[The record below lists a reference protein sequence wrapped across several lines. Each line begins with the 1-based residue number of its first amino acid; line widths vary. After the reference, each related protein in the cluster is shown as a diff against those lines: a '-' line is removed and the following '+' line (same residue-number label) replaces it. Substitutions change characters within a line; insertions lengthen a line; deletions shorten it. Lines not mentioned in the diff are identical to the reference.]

1 MNQQQKEAIEQVM
14 KECGARD
21 IGDECWE
28 WDGDTVEFVG
38 RVYQHALSHAEGEA
52 GWLDPA
58 TNPPPVNEPVL
69 VTDGENVGH
78 CRRGWNGVYEVV
90 ASNDPVPASQV
101 SAWMPVP
108 KPGKPNPAPQV
119 AAPEIVAIAL
129 ESARTSLAAYGNH
142 PIIEGRINKALQA
155 LAQAGVVTDLVTA
168 LHYLLEQTVDQDL
181 AHGLELTEGEMD
193 ARQQAIR
200 AIERAGGVS

>member
-1 MNQQQKEAIEQVM
+1 MN
-14 KECGARD
+14 ECGARD

-28 WDGDTVEFVG
+28 WDGDTAEFVG
-38 RVYQHALSHAEGEA
+38 RVYQHALSNV
-52 GWLDPA
+52 DS
-58 TNPPPVNEPVL
+58 EP
-69 VTDGENVGH
+69 
-78 CRRGWNGVYEVV
+78 
-90 ASNDPVPASQV
+90 
-101 SAWMPVP
+101 
-108 KPGKPNPAPQV
+108 PQV

-155 LAQAGVVTDLVTA
+155 LAQAGVVTDLVAA